1 MLSNLDSFFSFES
14 TSRAIARET
23 EHSGRHPQEG
33 CRGMCSDPLD
43 PGGEVRGCFVGCTL
57 GMLDISPSRVPA
69 ACRSIWSFQHLK
81 NAFFTRVCV
90 GCGGIS
96 CFLRGR
102 STTVGTCRTILTRRR
117 FVSHVVLLDESSIS
131 YFRALVR
138 WATGKTLIN
147 RLPKLSLVTLS
158 LPGTDR
164 IYGSMCHQHTWFQF
178 LGIQKYL
185 SDS

>member
-1 MLSNLDSFFSFES
+1 MISKVAHSPSWFDPRAFQFQIIFQASDS
-14 TSRAIARET
+14 TSRAIPRET
-23 EHSGRHPQEG
+23 ERSGRHPQQG
-33 CRGMCSDPLD
+33 CRGMCSEPLD
-43 PGGEVRGCFVGCTL
+43 PGGEVRACSVRCTL
-57 GMLDISPSRVPA
+57 RMSDMSHFRVPA

-131 YFRALVR
+131 YFRALV
-138 WATGKTLIN
+138 
-147 RLPKLSLVTLS
+147 LSL
-158 LPGTDR
+158 
-164 IYGSMCHQHTWFQF
+164 IH
-178 LGIQKYL
+178 I
-185 SDS
+185 